1 MGNVKSKLEKVPL
14 DKTYHLILDGK
25 HMYDTKFNQEQYNC
39 ISNASSVYL
48 REFLTPNDLFIL
60 FNDSKIYIT
69 VRKEDKEH
77 ILDKNK
83 SYIFHQPKMN
93 SKIQLVIQYYNLKYG
108 MILKRNSN
116 KEI

>member
-83 SYIFHQPKMN
+83 SLQ
-93 SKIQLVIQYYNLKYG
+93 VIHIPSTQDEFENTVG
-108 MILKRNSN
+108 DTIL
-116 KEI
+116 